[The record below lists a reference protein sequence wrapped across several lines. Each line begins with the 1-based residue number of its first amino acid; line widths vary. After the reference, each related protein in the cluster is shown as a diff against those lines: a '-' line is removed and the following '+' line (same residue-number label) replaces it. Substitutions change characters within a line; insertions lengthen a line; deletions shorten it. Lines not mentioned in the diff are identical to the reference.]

1 MSWVGEEKT
10 REESLE
16 SVEWRDQ
23 QLEYPLRW
31 TLLWYCTRSCRSQLL
46 RQVAFHLSWH
56 VLRDRRSASVGL
68 PRHRTNSRESFL
80 RWGCCDCVVKMRM
93 SNQRLADDCP
103 GT

>member
-31 TLLWYCTRSCRSQLL
+31 TL
-46 RQVAFHLSWH
+46 
-56 VLRDRRSASVGL
+56 
-68 PRHRTNSRESFL
+68 
-80 RWGCCDCVVKMRM
+80 
-93 SNQRLADDCP
+93 
-103 GT
+103 